1 MRVIEG
7 ENELRLTCSRSASGG
22 IALLRCETQDDIV
35 RLPDEIDG
43 VPVTEV
49 GAYVLSE
56 RAPDLTGK
64 DTFAVRIT
72 CGGTESKH
80 NAAAIRTV
88 TLPKDA
94 KSVGSYAFYNCRSLE
109 RIELTGSVSEF
120 GGGALMNCMSLREV
134 ILHAAPSAPTCLPR
148 LLGEYAGEL
157 DVRFDE
163 HARLLFPEYVE
174 ELEDLSPA
182 HIFQRRIHG
191 AGYSYRQCFDGG
203 VLNFRQYDAAL
214 SELLERHDFSVAAR
228 VAVRRLAVPFALSDA
243 AKADYLAVLR
253 THGGNLAQSCAKAG
267 ETAALTFLL
276 SLGVLSAADV
286 DAACTSA
293 REAEQTAAL
302 SVLLSAAGKT
312 QSKGRAKSFE
322 L

>member
-1 MRVIEG
+1 MIEG

-22 IALLRCETQDDIV
+22 IVLLRCETQDDIV

-120 GGGALMNCMSLREV
+120 GGGALMNCMSLRGCCS
-134 ILHAAPSAPTCLPR
+134 PSTSR
-148 LLGEYAGEL
+148 NWRIS
-157 DVRFDE
+157 V
-163 HARLLFPEYVE
+163 
-174 ELEDLSPA
+174 
-182 HIFQRRIHG
+182 RRIFFSG
-191 AGYSYRQCFDGG
+191 AFTVQD
-203 VLNFRQYDAAL
+203 
-214 SELLERHDFSVAAR
+214 
-228 VAVRRLAVPFALSDA
+228 
-243 AKADYLAVLR
+243 
-253 THGGNLAQSCAKAG
+253 
-267 ETAALTFLL
+267 TATVSALTA
-276 SLGVLSAADV
+276 V
-286 DAACTSA
+286 C
-293 REAEQTAAL
+293 
-302 SVLLSAAGKT
+302 
-312 QSKGRAKSFE
+312 
-322 L
+322 

>member
-72 CGGTESKH
+72 CGGTEPKH

-94 KSVGSYAFYNCRSLE
+94 KSVGSYAFYNCRNLE
-109 RIELTGSVSEF
+109 RIELTDSVSEF
-120 GGGALMNCMSLREV
+120 GGGAPAGNGERVDGVVKFFNGQKGFGFIQRE
-134 ILHAAPSAPTCLPR
+134 
-148 LLGEYAGEL
+148 
-157 DVRFDE
+157 
-163 HARLLFPEYVE
+163 
-174 ELEDLSPA
+174 
-182 HIFQRRIHG
+182 
-191 AGYSYRQCFDGG
+191 DGG
-203 VLNFRQYDAAL
+203 PDAFVHISAV
-214 SELLERHDFSVAAR
+214 ERAGMAGLDEGQR
-228 VAVRRLAVPFALSDA
+228 V
-243 AKADYLAVLR
+243 
-253 THGGNLAQSCAKAG
+253 
-267 ETAALTFLL
+267 
-276 SLGVLSAADV
+276 
-286 DAACTSA
+286 
-293 REAEQTAAL
+293 
-302 SVLLSAAGKT
+302 
-312 QSKGRAKSFE
+312 SFE
-322 L
+322 LELDRRGKQAAINLTPL

>member
-72 CGGTESKH
+72 CGGTEPKH

-94 KSVGSYAFYNCRSLE
+94 KSVGSYAFYNCRNLE
-109 RIELTGSVSEF
+109 RIELT
-120 GGGALMNCMSLREV
+120 
-134 ILHAAPSAPTCLPR
+134 
-148 LLGEYAGEL
+148 
-157 DVRFDE
+157 D
-163 HARLLFPEYVE
+163 
-174 ELEDLSPA
+174 
-182 HIFQRRIHG
+182 
-191 AGYSYRQCFDGG
+191 
-203 VLNFRQYDAAL
+203 
-214 SELLERHDFSVAAR
+214 
-228 VAVRRLAVPFALSDA
+228 
-243 AKADYLAVLR
+243 
-253 THGGNLAQSCAKAG
+253 
-267 ETAALTFLL
+267 
-276 SLGVLSAADV
+276 
-286 DAACTSA
+286 
-293 REAEQTAAL
+293 
-302 SVLLSAAGKT
+302 
-312 QSKGRAKSFE
+312 
-322 L
+322 

>member
-7 ENELRLTCSRSASGG
+7 ENELRMTCSRTESG
-22 IALLRCETQDDIV
+22 IALLRCETRDDIV

-43 VPVTEV
+43 RPVTEV

-56 RAPDLTGK
+56 RAPELTGQ
-64 DTFAVRIT
+64 DTFSVRIT
-72 CGGTESKH
+72 CGGAEPVH
-80 NAAAIRTV
+80 DAAAVRTV
-88 TLPKDA
+88 QLPKQA
-94 KSVGSYAFYNCRSLE
+94 KSVGSYAFYNCRNLE
-109 RIELTGSVSEF
+109 RIELTDSVSEF
-120 GGGALMNCMSLREV
+120 GGGALMNCMSLHEV
-134 ILHAAPSAPTCLPR
+134 VIHAGPSAPTCLPK

-157 DVRFDE
+157 DVRFDG

-228 VAVRRLAVPFALSDA
+228 VAVRRLAVAFALSDA

-253 THGGNLAQSCAKAG
+253 THGGALAQSCAKQG
-267 ETAALTFLL
+267 ESAALTFLL
-276 SLGVLSAADV
+276 SLGVLSPADV
-286 DAACTSA
+286 DAACTAA

-302 SVLLSAAGKT
+302 SVLLAATGRT
-312 QSKGRAKSFE
+312 QSKGRAKSFD

>member
-56 RAPDLTGK
+56 RVPDLTGK

-72 CGGTESKH
+72 CGGTEPVH
-80 NAAAIRTV
+80 DAAAIRTV
-88 TLPKDA
+88 QLPKDA
-94 KSVGSYAFYNCRSLE
+94 KSVGSYAFYNCRNLE
-109 RIELTGSVSEF
+109 RIELTDSVSEF

-163 HARLLFPEYVE
+163 HARLLAKHARRVCAHVNLIPLNHVE
-174 ELEDLSPA
+174 ERAFRPSTPEHLKAFIRILE
-182 HIFQRRIHG
+182 Q
-191 AGYSYRQCFDGG
+191 AG
-203 VLNFRQYDAAL
+203 VN
-214 SELLERHDFSVAAR
+214 VT
-228 VAVRRLAVPFALSDA
+228 VRR
-243 AKADYLAVLR
+243 K
-253 THGGNLAQSCAKAG
+253 
-267 ETAALTFLL
+267 
-276 SLGVLSAADV
+276 LGSDV
-286 DAACTSA
+286 DASCGQLRKKVADH
-293 REAEQTAAL
+293 
-302 SVLLSAAGKT
+302 
-312 QSKGRAKSFE
+312 RA
-322 L
+322 

>member
-72 CGGTESKH
+72 CGGTEPKH

-94 KSVGSYAFYNCRSLE
+94 KSVGSYAFYNCRNLE
-109 RIELTGSVSEF
+109 RIELTDSVSEF

-134 ILHAAPSAPTCLPR
+134 ILHAAPSAQTCLPR

-163 HARLLFPEYVE
+163 HGRLLFPEYVE
-174 ELEDLSPA
+174 ELEDL
-182 HIFQRRIHG
+182 IRRM
-191 AGYSYRQCFDGG
+191 F
-203 VLNFRQYDAAL
+203 
-214 SELLERHDFSVAAR
+214 
-228 VAVRRLAVPFALSDA
+228 
-243 AKADYLAVLR
+243 
-253 THGGNLAQSCAKAG
+253 
-267 ETAALTFLL
+267 
-276 SLGVLSAADV
+276 SAAHSR
-286 DAACTSA
+286 CGI
-293 REAEQTAAL
+293 QL
-302 SVLLSAAGKT
+302 PPVL
-312 QSKGRAKSFE
+312 
-322 L
+322 

>member
-35 RLPDEIDG
+35 HLPDEIDG

-56 RAPDLTGK
+56 RVPNLTGK

-72 CGGTESKH
+72 CGGTEPKH

-94 KSVGSYAFYNCRSLE
+94 KSVGSYAFYNCRNLE
-109 RIELTGSVSEF
+109 RIELTDSVSEF
-120 GGGALMNCMSLREV
+120 

-302 SVLLSAAGKT
+302 SVLLPAAGKT